1 LIQDTQVIAKVKHT
15 GVGSIDPEILSQLF
29 SKFASRSFEGT
40 GLGLFIA
47 KSIVE
52 VHDRKVWIITIL
64 IEKKQ
69 QLPFTLLY
77 QLSIDNKM

>member
-1 LIQDTQVIAKVKHT
+1 MLIQDAQVIVKDT
-15 GVGSIDPEILSQLF
+15 GTGIDPEILQQLF
-29 SKFASRSFEGT
+29 SKFASNSFENT

-52 VHDRKVWIITIL
+52 AHNGRYGLKIIILIL

-69 QLPFTLLY
+69 LPFILLY
-77 QLSIDNKM
+77 QLSIDN